1 MEQSGVGRAKSRF
14 SPRDQGSGGLW
25 IWRPGGAESDCCGVG
40 FGWTRGGVELSR
52 QPSSLD
58 SKFAKGGV

>member
-25 IWRPGGAESDCCGVG
+25 VCPGGTESDCCWVA
-40 FGWTRGGVELSR
+40 FGWIREGVELSR

-58 SKFAKGGV
+58 SRLAKGGV